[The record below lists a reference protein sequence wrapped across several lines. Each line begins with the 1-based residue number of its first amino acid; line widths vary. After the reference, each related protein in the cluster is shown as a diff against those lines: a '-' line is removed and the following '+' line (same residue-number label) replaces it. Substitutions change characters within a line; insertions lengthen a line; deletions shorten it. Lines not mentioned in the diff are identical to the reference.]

1 MSHSSV
7 VIVHRDMMVA
17 EGIAA
22 ALARYPGVV
31 PIAIATTADGAES
44 AGEKADA
51 VAIDEYIEGAE
62 AAAASL
68 RRRGVRVVFIGADA
82 SEDDLGIRIPLSD
95 PVESL
100 ARALVPTTKVTTERQ
115 LTPREEQ
122 ILSLVAR
129 GLAGKQ
135 VAAQLGISPKT
146 VEQHKTRIFAK
157 LGVQNQTAA
166 ACLVLSR
173 RLGGT
178 FS

>member
-1 MSHSSV
+1 MSPSSV
-7 VIVHRDMMVA
+7 VIVHREMMVA

-22 ALARYPGVV
+22 ALARYPGVL
-31 PIAIATTADGAES
+31 PIAIATTAEGAES
-44 AGEKADA
+44 AGGKADA
-51 VAIDEYIEGAE
+51 IAIDEQIDGAAE
-62 AAAASL
+62 TASKL
-68 RRRGVRVVFIGADA
+68 RRRGTRVVFIGAEA
-82 SEDDLGIRIPLSD
+82 TGEDDGVRIPISD

-100 ARALVPTTKVTTERQ
+100 ARALVPTTIVPTERQ

-178 FS
+178 YS